1 MEVHV
6 GNRVANVEL
15 ISKEGNKVVIMID
28 DKQYDLDFVMAENGV
43 CSILTGDGKSY
54 NAELKKADDGRSYQ
68 VNTHFN
74 TYPVEIIDSQ
84 AKYLRNRKKGDA
96 GESQDRIFSPMPG
109 KVVKVL
115 CAEGDKVK
123 AGSSVF
129 VVEAMKMQS
138 EYKVKNDCII
148 KSILV
153 KANDIIDGDQTLIQL
168 APDPDAVKAED

>member
-15 ISKEGNKVVIMID
+15 ISKEGNKVQIKID
-28 DKQYDLDFVMAENGV
+28 EKLYDIDFIMAENGV

-54 NAELKKADDGRSYQ
+54 NAELKRSDDGRSYQ

-84 AKYLRNRKKGDA
+84 AKYLRNRKKDA
-96 GESQDRIFSPMPG
+96 GAEVQDHIASPMPG
-109 KVVKVL
+109 KVVKILVN
-115 CAEGDKVK
+115 EGDRVK
-123 AGSSVF
+123 AGTSVI

-138 EYKVKNDCII
+138 DYKVTGDCII

-153 KANDIIDGDQTLIQL
+153 KENEVIDGNQTLIQL
-168 APDPDAVKAED
+168 MPDPDAKAEE